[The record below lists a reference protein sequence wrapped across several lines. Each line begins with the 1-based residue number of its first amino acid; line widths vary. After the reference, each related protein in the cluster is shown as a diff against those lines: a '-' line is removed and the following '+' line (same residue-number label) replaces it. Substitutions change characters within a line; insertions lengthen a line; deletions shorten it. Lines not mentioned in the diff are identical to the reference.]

1 MDFQSFIQ
9 PTDSDIMNKHI
20 PIAAGYLLK
29 SPFGDQYLDKFETN
43 RVNWFVD
50 QVSELQ
56 IA

>member
-29 SPFGDQYLDKFETN
+29 SPFGDQYLDKF
-43 RVNWFVD
+43 
-50 QVSELQ
+50 
-56 IA
+56 